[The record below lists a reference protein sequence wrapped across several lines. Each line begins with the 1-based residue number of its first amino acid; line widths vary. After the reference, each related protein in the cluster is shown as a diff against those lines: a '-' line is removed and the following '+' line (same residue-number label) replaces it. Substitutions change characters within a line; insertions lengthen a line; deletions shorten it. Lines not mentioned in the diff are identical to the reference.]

1 MSESLEGNNEWI
13 WPSFALTLQA
23 IFTFSETEG
32 CYLEKLL
39 RNKDIP
45 PGKRGFYVFE
55 IPHSSIFSLQ
65 VELGVAKG
73 VKMYRGD
80 CY

>member
-1 MSESLEGNNEWI
+1 MDLALICLDSTGN
-13 WPSFALTLQA
+13 FY
-23 IFTFSETEG
+23 IFRDSG

-55 IPHSSIFSLQ
+55 TPHSSIFSLQ

-73 VKMYRGD
+73 VKMYRGY